1 MPVSA
6 PPTLHFQWDSGQR
19 VWEARRRESGTYQ
32 GVQASGIVVGDSTV
46 TAYFEGQTSWLLSDL
61 QDPWVCSFLLASL
74 TPWPML
80 PSRKLGLVLVEV
92 FMPFLW
98 VRDPWW
104 RVVKIW
110 WNSWLC
116 MKHSSDWVFFFFC
129 VFTVSK
135 RLMKQRGTNS
145 WANSRRRRMKWGRC
159 SSWEWKKRKRNWKKL
174 RKMWVC
180 SNSKDVV
187 WGFELGFFQGSPE
200 NTGTLIPISNLKST
214 LPVIKSFQGADVDS
228 ALPWAYGVIPS
239 HHWSHICLK
248 ERQRKP
254 QVGLSSW
261 LAVFSCFAQAKRES
275 GRYRTMRSR
284 TRRLEM

>member
-116 MKHSSDWVFFFFC
+116 MKHSSDWVFFFS
-129 VFTVSK
+129 VFSQSPRDLWSK
-135 RLMKQRGTNS
+135 EERIPGRTPEEGGWNEADVRHESERKGSGIERSWERCEYVLTQRMLCEGLS
-145 WANSRRRRMKWGRC
+145 WA
-159 SSWEWKKRKRNWKKL
+159 SSKGVLRTQALWFQYQTWKA
-174 RKMWVC
+174 
-180 SNSKDVV
+180 
-187 WGFELGFFQGSPE
+187 P
-200 NTGTLIPISNLKST
+200 
-214 LPVIKSFQGADVDS
+214 
-228 ALPWAYGVIPS
+228 
-239 HHWSHICLK
+239 CL
-248 ERQRKP
+248 
-254 QVGLSSW
+254 S
-261 LAVFSCFAQAKRES
+261 
-275 GRYRTMRSR
+275 
-284 TRRLEM
+284 